1 MFSRLKIVFV
11 LKKQLQNTSFEC
23 FRSDKFF
30 AFILRFYNGLCD
42 SFFTL
47 LQVDFKKHV
56 KSIFWGVLFLLQHL
70 NSLTVCSYH
79 VTYTFQ
85 SESTLYSCLNV
96 KELFARS
103 RREIWS
109 LSNCNWSRTHNHI
122 VHTRTLHHLATLCG
136 YMVECLFMNYVVV
149 GSSPVAVI

>member
-47 LQVDFKKHV
+47 LQVDFKKLV

-85 SESTLYSCLNV
+85 SESTLYSYLNV

-109 LSNCNWSRTHNHI
+109 LSNCNWSRTHSHI